1 MQNKTGH
8 RTEEHSLEKNVMLQL
23 LVEEV
28 NSIKATLDEAK
39 EAGQTLNEA
48 QTEFIIIDPLLKRMG
63 YSPLE
68 ILKRNHDGVTNNFP
82 DYTVLGGRPQKW
94 FLEAKRLDLNLQDG
108 EAAQA
113 VNYANNQGAEW
124 AVLTNGR
131 KWYIY
136 NAHLPKPL
144 PEKRVLQI
152 EDLFNDEQAIQILWL
167 LSKPSILNN
176 DLQEAWL
183 FQQLTGLFDEQM
195 KTPHSDLREL
205 IRKLGTEATKFAVS
219 DETVGKV
226 LLFATPAAIALTA
239 GPVQT
244 STVDDARADVA
255 DAQKMGQEQ
264 PVGTGNKFYTLDEIA
279 RDITLA
285 TFRKPKAICL
295 DHTTEDVK
303 TWADV
308 ARLVVAYVATVSVL
322 PPLPYNAGSKGK
334 NHFLNSTATH
344 SSDKKMQS
352 HRSVVVGSETVFID
366 TNRSTLNICAALMAF
381 MRATGVP
388 FSAVQISIE

>member
-1 MQNKTGH
+1 M
-8 RTEEHSLEKNVMLQL
+8 MLQL
-23 LVEEV
+23 LAEEV
-28 NSIKATLDEAK
+28 RSIKATLDEAK

-48 QTEFIIIDPLLKRMG
+48 QTEFIVIDPLLKRMG

-68 ILKRNHDGVTNNFP
+68 ILKRSHDGVANNFP
-82 DYTVLGGRPQKW
+82 DYTILGNKPQKW
-94 FLEAKRLDLNLQDG
+94 FLEAKRLDFNLQDG

-152 EDLFNDEQAIQILWL
+152 EDLFSDEQAIQILWL

-183 FQQLTGLFDEQM
+183 FQQLTGLVDDQL
-195 KTPHSDLREL
+195 KTPNSELREV
-205 IRKLGTEATKFAVS
+205 IRRLGTETTKFAIT

-226 LLFATPAAIALTA
+226 LLFATPTVATPIR
-239 GPVQT
+239 GPVHAA
-244 STVDDARADVA
+244 SDHVRADVVG
-255 DAQKMGQEQ
+255 AQGNGQERPGEKQ
-264 PVGTGNKFYTLDEIA
+264 PDETDNKFYTLDEIA

-285 TFRKPKAICL
+285 TFRKPRAICL

-308 ARLVVAYVATVSVL
+308 SRLVVAYVAAVSAL

-334 NHFLNSTATH
+334 NYFLNSTATH
-344 SSDKKMQS
+344 SNDKKMQS

-366 TNRSTLNICAALMAF
+366 TNRSTLNICAALVAL
-381 MRATGVP
+381 MRATRIP
-388 FSAVQISIE
+388 FSAILISIE

>member
-1 MQNKTGH
+1 MQNKTIH
-8 RTEEHSLEKNVMLQL
+8 QTEEQSLEETMMLQL
-23 LVEEV
+23 LSEEV
-28 NSIKATLDEAK
+28 KSIKATLAEAK
-39 EAGQTLNEA
+39 EAGQILNEA

-68 ILKRNHDGVTNNFP
+68 ILKRSHDGVTHNFP
-82 DYTVLGGRPQKW
+82 DYTILGSKPQKW

-144 PEKRVLQI
+144 PEKRVLYI
-152 EDLFNDEQAIQILWL
+152 EDLFTDEQAIEILWL

-176 DLQEAWL
+176 NLQEAWL
-183 FQQLTGLFDEQM
+183 FQQLTRLVDEQL
-195 KTPHSDLREL
+195 KTPNSELREV
-205 IRKLGTEATKFAVS
+205 IRRLGAEATKFAIT

-226 LLFATPAAIALTA
+226 LLFAIPTATTPVDGPVRAIAMGDALT
-239 GPVQT
+239 
-244 STVDDARADVA
+244 DVA
-255 DAQKMGQEQ
+255 NTQSNGQEK
-264 PVGTGNKFYTLDEIA
+264 PVETTDKFYTLDEIA
-279 RDITLA
+279 RDVALA
-285 TFRKPKAICL
+285 TFRKPRAICL
-295 DHTTEDVK
+295 EHTTQDVK

-308 ARLVVAYVATVSVL
+308 ARLVVTYVATVSTL

-334 NHFLNSTATH
+334 NYFLNTTATH
-344 SSDKKMQS
+344 KNDKKMQS
-352 HRSVVVGSETVFID
+352 HRIVAVGSETVFVD
-366 TNRSTLNICAALMAF
+366 TNRSTLNICASLMALI
-381 MRATGVP
+381 RDVGIP
-388 FSAVQISIE
+388 FSVIRVSIE